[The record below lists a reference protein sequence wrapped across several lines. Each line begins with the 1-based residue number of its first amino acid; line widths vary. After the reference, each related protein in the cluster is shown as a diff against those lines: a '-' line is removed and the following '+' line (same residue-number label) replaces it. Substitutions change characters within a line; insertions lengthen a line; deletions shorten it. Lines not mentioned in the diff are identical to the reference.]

1 MIKFWPR
8 YDNLKV
14 IKKIIHF
21 WWFDFLPQFWA
32 LLQCMAWLPPPLEQ
46 RPHFSCTTLSGA
58 VHDHDRDVHLSAR
71 WHPLSQVTSQSRW
84 WIGLL
89 TRMSFFWTGQ
99 VRIRTSTQQKTSGQ
113 HSRDCSTASSS
124 LPRTWNNWP
133 STWRSPGRFLAGT
146 EKCSSTFV
154 TQWRGGSQVCWQLR
168 EVTPNTI
175 LTPFFETY
183 INDYCY
189 TYTSTYTK
197 LINWSDL
204 NPELISTIFFWIWFF
219 SV

>member
-1 MIKFWPR
+1 MIWFSATMLSIAPVHGLVTTATWAEAALQLYHSEWSSPWP
-8 YDNLKV
+8 
-14 IKKIIHF
+14 
-21 WWFDFLPQFWA
+21 WQGCPS
-32 LLQCMAWLPPPLEQ
+32 
-46 RPHFSCTTLSGA
+46 FSKM
-58 VHDHDRDVHLSAR
+58 V
-71 WHPLSQVTSQSRW
+71 PLSQVTSQSRW